1 MTDKVAIILS
11 GCGVFD
17 GSEIHEASAACGAVT
32 RSGKKVVF
40 YAPDK
45 TLHHEINHIS
55 GESNDDT
62 SRNVMIESGR
72 IARGKVNPLAD
83 LKVDDVDA
91 VIIPG
96 MTTYEYK
103 FTSIVLETVL
113 ISGGFGAAKNLSTF
127 ATSKKK
133 LQKISMM
140 ISIFL
145 LKYISM
151 YF

>member
-62 SRNVMIESGR
+62 SRNVIIESGR

-96 MTTYEYK
+96 MTTCKLTYL
-103 FTSIVLETVL
+103 FTYVTKSHH
-113 ISGGFGAAKNLSTF
+113 FRRF
-127 ATSKKK
+127 WCCKKSLNVCNK
-133 LQKISMM
+133 
-140 ISIFL
+140 
-145 LKYISM
+145 
-151 YF
+151 